1 MKSFIVN
8 NMPPAWLAFIL
19 KILYRGPKFCKVE
32 KLWKLKQ
39 ANDEIYLPY
48 IRRYG
53 MYKNGIRERIHYM
66 NQRYPLGDLTDALV
80 LDVGAHV
87 GEFAMAVASEAK
99 KVICFEPD
107 PNVRVALK
115 ENVKNLTNIEVL
127 PIALSDKDGLTKFYV
142 ATFMADSSLF
152 KPSEYS
158 EVIEVKAS
166 RLDALNISINS
177 YKRVV
182 LKMDAEGFEPEVLIG
197 AGKWLKYLDQVAIDV
212 SPERNN
218 ESTRIQ
224 VEKLLSQGGMKFKS
238 VTSDGAVLVMEKEQ

>member
-1 MKSFIVN
+1 MKSYIVN

-19 KILYRGPKFCKVE
+19 KILYKGPKFNKVE
-32 KLWKLKQ
+32 NLWRLKQ
-39 ANDEIYLPY
+39 NNDEIYVPY

-53 MYKNGIRERIHYM
+53 MYKNGIMNRVKYM

-107 PNVRVALK
+107 PNVRVALEK
-115 ENVKNLTNIEVL
+115 NVENLSNIEVL
-127 PIALSDKDGLTKFYV
+127 PLALSNKCGTTKFYI
-142 ATFMADSSLF
+142 ATSMADSSLF
-152 KPSEYS
+152 KPSVYS

-166 RLDALNISINS
+166 RLDTLDICVKSF
-177 YKRVV
+177 KRVV

-197 AGKWLKYLDQVAIDV
+197 AGKWLRYLDQVAIDV

-218 ESTRIQ
+218 EPTRKQ
-224 VEKLLSQGGMKFKS
+224 VEKILSQAGMKFNS
-238 VTSDGAVLVMEKEQ
+238 VTSDGAVLVMEKDL